1 VHQASFIS
9 DPGATQEAV
18 TAKLRELMAEYTP
31 PPPPVLTE
39 APTPAPTTLATQ
51 FRAVQI
57 SATLSLAAVE
67 DFTDALR
74 AQFLADLQRLP
85 GVESAQIL
93 ATMQG
98 SVIVKAAVIVSG
110 EGAAGADA
118 AVQSVTSAL
127 SNTSGVFASEMG
139 ATGAVRAAIMSHVL
153 PGHTGSRRVLV
164 CEDPSAGCVHFLN
177 CVRCL
182 YASAGGGRDQ
192 GRKQPGCCGSH
203 RGRVQAG
210 PGSQHGGV

>member
-1 VHQASFIS
+1 MSPPYLHGAAVCPCFF
-9 DPGATQEAV
+9 ATQHA
-18 TAKLRELMAEYTP
+18 RP
-31 PPPPVLTE
+31 DCRSRCR
-39 APTPAPTTLATQ
+39 PAQ

-57 SATLSLAAVE
+57 SVTLSLAAVE